1 MAIDILF
8 SYALRGLCAFVVSAG
23 VWYVTLLF
31 RDMNFSND
39 KKRILDKLLHNQSHV
54 LDKKS
59 DVRTSQYIK
68 DEPLLDTMMGN
79 LKTLHEVFQHGLSVA
94 RNHACLGWRETPT
107 SPYQWFTYSEVFDRV
122 CMLGSGLQTFRPAD
136 VDIFCIGIYAV
147 NCVEWA
153 VAQQACS
160 TFGYVIVPLYDTLG
174 DEARKYILGQTEL
187 SICICDS
194 TTRARNL
201 LSDLTEAPSLKTI
214 VLTKASEED
223 LATLRSEAADRVQ
236 ILLFKDVLDLGRVD
250 ARPEKLPEPDDLHLL
265 CYTSGTTGRPK
276 GVMITH
282 KMIVSVIGGFD
293 MDLQEVNIVP
303 GDVYLSFLPLAH
315 VFEQIVMHYAL
326 GRGAAYGFYSGD
338 LRNLSNDILAL
349 RPTLFCAVPRVL
361 QRLYG
366 TVQSAVAESKF
377 KSWLLKIAVEAKMRY
392 VRKGIVTRDTFW
404 DRYVLKPI
412 QDRMGGRLRFFA
424 CGSAP
429 ISEDVYQF
437 CRAALGVHA
446 YEAYGLT
453 ETCGATIMT
462 LPGDYVC
469 GHVGAPLP
477 CSKIK
482 LVDVPDMD
490 LFVDRDQVGE
500 ICVKGNNVT
509 AGYYKDPE
517 RTREVIDEDGWLHT
531 GDIGRWT
538 ERGCLQIADRCKN
551 MFKLAQG
558 EYVSPEKVEMIYGQS
573 GLVNQVFVDGNSQ
586 QAFAIAIVVPQF
598 DALRAALTNRKNS
611 LGLLNGSAKNSTS
624 DTAESK
630 ASSLSEKEIC
640 EMREARLVVLNDLI
654 RRGKEAGLKGFEQAK
669 SVCLISDEF
678 TVESGLLTPT
688 HKKCRVVFRR
698 LFKEQINQLYSG
710 GMLV

>member
-1 MAIDILF
+1 M
-8 SYALRGLCAFVVSAG
+8 
-23 VWYVTLLF
+23 
-31 RDMNFSND
+31 
-39 KKRILDKLLHNQSHV
+39 
-54 LDKKS
+54 
-59 DVRTSQYIK
+59 
-68 DEPLLDTMMGN
+68 
-79 LKTLHEVFQHGLSVA
+79 
-94 RNHACLGWRETPT
+94 GWRETPT
-107 SPYQWFTYSEVFDRV
+107 APYQWLTYGEVYDRV
-122 CMLGSGLQTFRPAD
+122 CMLGSGLRTFRPAN
-136 VDIFCIGIYAV
+136 VDIFCIGVYAV

-153 VAQQACS
+153 VTQQACS

-174 DEARKYILGQTEL
+174 DEARKYIIGQTEL
-187 SICICDS
+187 SVCICDS
-194 TTRARNL
+194 PTRVRNL
-201 LSDLTEAPSLKTI
+201 LSDLTDAPCLKTI

-236 ILLFKDVLDLGRVD
+236 LLLFKDILDLGT
-250 ARPEKLPEPDDLHLL
+250 ANAQPEKLPEPDDLHLL

-282 KMIVSVIGGFD
+282 KMIVAVIGGFD
-293 MDLQEVNIVP
+293 MDLQEVSIKPNALLQRYSVIRLDCAECLDTREAHLRTLLPLLASLNIIP

-315 VFEQIVMHYAL
+315 VFEQIVMHYCL

-366 TVQSAVAESKF
+366 TVQSAVAGSKF
-377 KSWLLKIAVEAKMRY
+377 KTWLLKIAVEAKMRY
-392 VRKGIVTRDTFW
+392 VRQGIVTRDTIW
-404 DRYVLKPI
+404 DKYVLKPI

-429 ISEDVYQF
+429 MSEEVYQF

-462 LPGDYVC
+462 LPGDYIC

-490 LFVDRDQVGE
+490 LFVERDHVGE

-538 ERGCLQIADRCKN
+538 ERGCIQIADRCKN
-551 MFKLAQG
+551 MFKLSQG

-573 GLVNQVFVDGNSQ
+573 GLVNQVFVDGDSQ

-598 DALRAALTNRKNS
+598 DALRAALKTRNYP
-611 LGLLNGSAKNSTS
+611 LGILNGSAKNSTS
-624 DTAESK
+624 AGATETK
-630 ASSLSEKEIC
+630 ASSQSDEELCK
-640 EMREARLVVLNDLI
+640 MREARLVVLSDLI
-654 RRGKEAGLKGFEQAK
+654 QRGKEAGLKGFEQAK
-669 SVCLISDEF
+669 SICLISNEF
-678 TVESGLLTPT
+678 TIESGLLTPT
-688 HKKCRVVFRR
+688 QKKCRVAFRR
-698 LFKEQINQLYSG
+698 LFKNQIDQLYSG